1 MLCAGNR
8 GAFASTPGAFSSA
21 PPSSS
26 QAGLDAIDSK
36 GYLMDI
42 LNLSVDLDP
51 DDEDD
56 VSKMGVGQSWEY
68 GCEEETRLL
77 G

>member
-1 MLCAGNR
+1 MHGSRCWCAGNR

-56 VSKMGVGQSWEY
+56 VSMRGGAGAY
-68 GCEEETRLL
+68 IGFH
-77 G
+77 